1 MKNFLLLLLI
11 FPLLTSCIKKSAPEK
26 LRIDGSEARENF
38 GKEIIISPMD
48 NVTIGSHLVTI
59 SPQDENTTYTISGYF
74 DGQIVTSTKNTVIK
88 LHNAYLEN
96 TSGKPALRC
105 KAKTEVSS
113 TNGTTNY
120 IVSRGRGWA
129 KNAALLSLGGLI
141 LGGSGTL
148 YVNGKIC
155 HGIEAENVKIKGTGT
170 LYVQGT
176 KRGSALCCDNFT
188 VEADKSFSAYFL
200 NAKNGIKADE
210 TMNIASGNFYLYN
223 NEIAL
228 KTDLN
233 MEAPDRNH
241 GITIT
246 GGKFHTYKN
255 TILFITEQGAYNNI
269 GATFAEES
277 DI

>member
-1 MKNFLLLLLI
+1 MKKLLILLLI
-11 FPLLTSCIKKSAPEK
+11 FPMLASCLKKGAAEK
-26 LRIDGSEARENF
+26 MHIDGTEVRENY
-38 GKEIIISPMD
+38 GGDIIITPLD
-48 NVTIGSHLVTI
+48 DVTIGSHLITI
-59 SPQDENTTYTISGYF
+59 SPQDENTTYTLSGYF
-74 DGQIVTSTKNTVIK
+74 DGQIVVSTKNTVLK
-88 LHNAYLEN
+88 LNNAYLEN
-96 TSGKPALRC
+96 TSGKPALRS
-105 KAKTEVSS
+105 KAKIEVSS
-113 TNGTTNY
+113 TGGSTNY

-129 KNAALLSLGGLI
+129 KNAALLSLDGLV

-148 YVNGKIC
+148 YINGKIC

-210 TMNIASGNFYLYN
+210 VMTIASGNFYLYN

-233 MEAPDRNH
+233 NEAPDRNH
-241 GITIT
+241 GITLT
-246 GGKFHTYKN
+246 GGTFHTYRN
-255 TILFITEQGAYNNI
+255 RILFITEEGAYNNT
-269 GATFAEES
+269 GATFMEES
-277 DI
+277 